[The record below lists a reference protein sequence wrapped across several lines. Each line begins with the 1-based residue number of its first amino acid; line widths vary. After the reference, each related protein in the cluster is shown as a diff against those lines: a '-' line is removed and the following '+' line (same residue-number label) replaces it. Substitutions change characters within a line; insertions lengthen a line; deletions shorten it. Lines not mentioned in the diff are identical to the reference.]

1 MKVRSLKRLFRI
13 RRRKVSRSVAG
24 DLGIFLMLAVFGV
37 FMALPLV
44 YAISQAFKP
53 LDELFIFPPRFFVM
67 NPTLSN
73 FGDLFMLM
81 GSSWVPFSRYIFNTV
96 FITIVGTFG
105 HLFIASMAAYAL
117 SKHRFPGD
125 KFFFSMIVLSL
136 MFSRSVTGIPS
147 YLIMTGLGWI
157 DNIASIIVPAFAA
170 TLGLYLMRQ
179 FMVQVPDSLLESAR
193 IDGAS
198 EFRIY
203 WQIVM
208 PAVKPAWLTLIIF
221 SFNSLWNT
229 EGSVFIY
236 SEELKTL
243 PYALHQILL
252 GGIARAGVGA
262 AVAVLM
268 MIVPIIMFVIT
279 QSNIIETMASSGMK
293 E

>member
-1 MKVRSLKRLFRI
+1 MKIRI
-13 RRRKVSRSVAG
+13 RRRRVSRSFGG
-24 DLGIFLMLAVFGV
+24 DFTIFTMLACFGA

-67 NPTLSN
+67 NPTLTN
-73 FGDLFMLM
+73 FGDLFILM
-81 GSSWVPFSRYIFNTV
+81 AASWVPFSRYIFNTV
-96 FITIVGTFG
+96 FITIAGTLG
-105 HLFIASMAAYAL
+105 HLFIASMAAYVL
-117 SKHRFPGD
+117 SKHKFPGD
-125 KFFFSMIVLSL
+125 KFIFGVIVLSL
-136 MFSRSVTGIPS
+136 MFSRSVTGIPN

-157 DNIASIIVPAFAA
+157 DNYASIIVPAFSA

-179 FMVQVPDSLLESAR
+179 FMVGVPDSLLESAR

-198 EFRIY
+198 EFRVY

-208 PAVKPAWLTLIIF
+208 PSVKPAWLTLIIF
-221 SFNSLWNT
+221 SFNSLWNV
-229 EGSVFIY
+229 EGSIFIY

-243 PYALHQILL
+243 PYALNQILM
-252 GGIARAGVGA
+252 GGIARSGVGA

-268 MIVPIIMFVIT
+268 MIVPIVLFVIT
-279 QSNIIETMASSGMK
+279 QSNIIETMASSGIK

>member
-243 PYALHQILL
+243 PYALQQILL